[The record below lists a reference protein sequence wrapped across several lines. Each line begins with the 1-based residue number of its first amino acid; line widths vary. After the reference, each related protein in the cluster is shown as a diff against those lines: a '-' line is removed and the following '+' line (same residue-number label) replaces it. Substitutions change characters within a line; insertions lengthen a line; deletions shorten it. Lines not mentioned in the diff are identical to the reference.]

1 MEHNYLNLD
10 TKALLCFK
18 KVAELEHMTK
28 AARALFISQAQLS
41 KIITDLEQQYGVKF
55 FDRSGKGIKLNNCG
69 KLFYQYTLQIIDLVY
84 KSEKKVQEMYLHET
98 SELTLGCNANT
109 YVPPLL
115 RLLKE
120 NVPGLKYRQMSL
132 TSRKCLSY
140 LKEGILDFALV
151 TPMIDDPEI
160 TTVFLRK
167 EGGIIIYPEGHWLEQ
182 HDHVSFSMLKD
193 EDFVGL
199 AKGFSTRDATDIIFR
214 KYKFEPHYV
223 TEVSD
228 SYMIAQC
235 VNQGLGISVVPL
247 SMFSKDRDFKHRHVD
262 IDEPCFT
269 YIGLSYL
276 KDRQLSDTDNRVI
289 EAFISY
295 FNSFDDPEYQPNII
309 R

>member
-28 AARALFISQAQLS
+28 AARTLFISQAQLS
-41 KIITDLEQQYGVKF
+41 KIITELEQQYGVKF

-182 HDHVSFSMLKD
+182 HDHVSFPMLKG
-193 EDFVGL
+193 ENFITL
-199 AKGFSTRDATDIIFR
+199 ANGFSVREAMDVLFR
-214 KYKFEPHYV
+214 KYSFEPHYV
-223 TEVSD
+223 MEVSD
-228 SYMIAQC
+228 SYMSAQC
-235 VNQGLGISVVPL
+235 VKQGLGISVVPK
-247 SMFSKDRDFKHRHVD
+247 STFIRDKYFKTRHVE
-262 IDEPCFT
+262 IDEPCFA

-276 KDRQLSDTDNRVI
+276 KNRQLSETDNKVI
-289 EAFISY
+289 ETFISY
-295 FNSFDDPEYQPNII
+295 FNSFNDDNE
-309 R
+309 